1 MAQSGYDYY
10 GNISSGFSSL
20 DIQKPY
26 RGLPKIKVN
35 VKCFKGFFAIFR
47 NDKIWVPFYQMLFSF
62 KTWFISKLPIM
73 KTVQLRGN

>member
-35 VKCFKGFFAIFR
+35 V
-47 NDKIWVPFYQMLFSF
+47 
-62 KTWFISKLPIM
+62 
-73 KTVQLRGN
+73 